1 MVFTVLEVSSK
12 CHFVICSSSECPQI
26 QCNKTALR
34 LGHYVIC
41 GHYKRLIGCYVET
54 TSLLV
59 TIVIHLSLSY
69 VEKVRVTF
77 EGVTLVLIW

>member
-1 MVFTVLEVSSK
+1 MLSVVTTRGLLVV
-12 CHFVICSSSECPQI
+12 V
-26 QCNKTALR
+26 
-34 LGHYVIC
+34 
-41 GHYKRLIGCYVET
+41 

-69 VEKVRVTF
+69 VEEVRVTF